1 MFSANSHTFHI
12 PVMGLGYTIDTPIK
26 VARFG
31 ISSVVSIIEDELIEQ
46 MREFYCKKYNKPYVK
61 IADDNDDRRA
71 LRVTAYLDLMHDI
84 VQDQFSKLK
93 AEPFGEN
100 KEIDKYF
107 NLLPENSRVKEKYK
121 RMNSLS
127 AGPEKQKLQ
136 DELRNEMVVGGIDV
150 NVMTK
155 CDGTAYGKN
164 GEKLPDEFAQAHA
177 SLRGFANSK
186 LSSSIIFSAGLNPK
200 LYSYC
205 STFKDFCPDTN
216 GKLKK
221 KIVLK
226 VSDYR
231 SAFVQGKFMIN
242 KGLWI
247 SEFRIESGLN
257 CGGHAFPTEGLLMGP
272 ILQEFKDKKH
282 ELQKELGDLYKSVM
296 KTKFPDLVFEP
307 EEIKVTAQGGIGT
320 HEEDEFLL
328 NHYNLDGTGWGS
340 PFLLVPETTNVD
352 EGTLDSLTKAV
363 KEDYFLSNAS
373 PLGIPFNNFRKSTSE
388 MQRKERIAKGKPGSP
403 CYKKFLSYNTEF
415 TAKPICMAS
424 RQYQDLKINK
434 INNEDISAEEKK
446 KQIDLVIERDCLCEG
461 LGMGALMKNHIPN
474 EHKLTAVTICPGPN
488 LAYFSKIMTLEEM
501 VSHIYGRLNM
511 RNSIKRPHMFINE
524 LSMYVDYLKKEFDNC
539 KGNLQTKKQA
549 YLDNFRQNLNKGI
562 DYYQKLIPEM
572 KKDFKENVQEFSDA
586 LKSYSKILSEM
597 PVQMA

>member
-1 MFSANSHTFHI
+1 
-12 PVMGLGYTIDTPIK
+12 MGLGYTIDTPIK

-46 MREFYCKKYNKPYVK
+46 MREFYCNKYNKPYIK
-61 IADDNDDRRA
+61 IEDDNDDRRA

-84 VQDQFSKLK
+84 VQEQFNTLK
-93 AEPFGEN
+93 QEPFGEN

-107 NLLPENSRVKEKYK
+107 VLLPDSSFLKAKYN
-121 RMNSLS
+121 RMLSLS
-127 AGPEKQKLQ
+127 SGAEKTQLQ
-136 DELRNEMVVGGIDV
+136 DELRNEMTVGGIDV

-155 CDGTAYGKN
+155 CDGIAFSKN
-164 GEKLPDEFAQAHA
+164 GERLPDEYAQAHA

-205 STFKDFCPDTN
+205 GTFKDFCPDAN

-231 SAFVQGKFMIN
+231 SAFIQGKFMIN

-272 ILQEFKDKKH
+272 ILQEFKDKKP
-282 ELQKELGDLYKSVM
+282 ELQKELGELYTSVM
-296 KTKFPDLVFEP
+296 STKFPGLNFLT
-307 EEIKVTAQGGIGT
+307 EEIKITAQGGIGT
-320 HEEDEFLL
+320 HEEDTFLL

-352 EGTLDSLTKAV
+352 EETLEALTKAV

-373 PLGIPFNNFRKSTSE
+373 SLGLPFNNFRRSTSE
-388 MQRKERIAKGKPGSP
+388 EQRKERILKGKPGSP

-415 TAKPICMAS
+415 TEKPICMAS
-424 RQYQDLKINK
+424 RQYQDLKISK
-434 INNEDISAEEKK
+434 INSEDISAEEKK
-446 KQIDLVIERDCLCEG
+446 NQIDLVLERDCLCEG

-474 EHKLTAVTICPGPN
+474 KHKLNAVTICPGPN
-488 LAYFSKIMTLEEM
+488 LAYFSKVMSLEEM
-501 VSHIYGRLNM
+501 VGHIYGRLNM
-511 RNSIKRPHMFINE
+511 RNSTPRQHMFINE
-524 LSMYVDYLKKEFDNC
+524 LSMYVDYLKKEFENC

-549 YLDNFRQNLNKGI
+549 YLDNFRTNLNKGI
-562 DYYQKLIPEM
+562 EYYQKLIPEM
-572 KKDFKENVQEFSDA
+572 KKDFRGNMQEFSDA
-586 LKSYSKILSEM
+586 LKSYAQILSEM
-597 PVQMA
+597 PVQVA

>member
-1 MFSANSHTFHI
+1 
-12 PVMGLGYTIDTPIK
+12 MGLGYTIDTPIK

-46 MREFYCKKYNKPYVK
+46 MREFYCRKYNKPYVEIK
-61 IADDNDDRRA
+61 EDYDDHRA

-84 VQDQFSKLK
+84 VQEQFIALK
-93 AEPFGEN
+93 QEPFGEN

-107 NLLPENSRVKEKYK
+107 VLLPETSPLKAKYNQMLTLPAGAEK
-121 RMNSLS
+121 S
-127 AGPEKQKLQ
+127 KLQ
-136 DELRNEMVVGGIDV
+136 GELLSEMTVGGIDV
-150 NVMTK
+150 NIMTK
-155 CDGTAYGKN
+155 CDGTAFNKN
-164 GEKLPDEFAQAHA
+164 GERLPDEYAQAHA

-186 LSSSIIFSAGLNPK
+186 LSSSIIFSAGLNPR

-205 STFKDFCPDTN
+205 GTLKDFCPDAN

-231 SAFVQGKFMIN
+231 SAFIQGKFMIN

-272 ILQEFKDKKH
+272 ILQEFKDKKS
-282 ELQKELGDLYKSVM
+282 ELQKELSDLYKSVVN
-296 KTKFPDLVFEP
+296 TKFPGLNFSP
-307 EEIKVTAQGGIGT
+307 EEIKITAQGGIGT
-320 HEEDEFLL
+320 YEEDTFLL

-352 EGTLDSLTKAV
+352 EDTLEALTNAV

-373 PLGIPFNNFRKSTSE
+373 PLGLPFNNFRKSTSE
-388 MQRKERIAKGKPGSP
+388 EQRKERILKGKPGSP

-415 TAKPICMAS
+415 TDKPICMAS

-434 INNEDISAEEKK
+434 INSEDISAEEKK
-446 KQIDLVIERDCLCEG
+446 KQIDLIIERDCLCEG
-461 LGMGALMKNHIPN
+461 LGMGALMKNQIPN
-474 EHKLTAVTICPGPN
+474 KHKLKAVTICPGPN
-488 LAYFSKIMTLEEM
+488 LAYFSKVMTLEEM
-501 VSHIYGRLNM
+501 VGHIYGRLNM
-511 RNSIKRPHMFINE
+511 RNSTSRQHMFINE
-524 LSMYVDYLKKEFDNC
+524 LSMYVDYLKKEFENC

-549 YLDNFRQNLNKGI
+549 YLDNFRINLNKGI
-562 DYYQKLIPEM
+562 EYYQKLIPEM
-572 KKDFKENVQEFSDA
+572 KKDFKDNVQEFSDA
-586 LKSYSKILSEM
+586 LKSYSQILSEI
-597 PVQMA
+597 PLQVA